1 MSTKFTRIPK
11 ICSLAV
17 KVTQITVFRG
27 LSLQEHVALT
37 ILNQHKIKTPRFGV
51 AKTPNEADKVAR
63 DLLTKNLILKAQV
76 MADGR
81 NTGHFTNCFKGGVHS
96 AIR

>member
-1 MSTKFTRIPK
+1 MSTVLTKIPK
-11 ICSLAV
+11 ICCSVRLSLDR
-17 KVTQITVFRG
+17 ITVRG

-51 AKTPNEADKVAR
+51 AKTPNEADKIAR
-63 DLLTKNLILKAQV
+63 DLLTKNLTLKAQV

-81 NTGHFTNCFKGGVHS
+81 DTGHFSNCYKGGVHS